1 MAITEK
7 PVETPTKL
15 VTPRDEIN
23 CSLPSLTF
31 GNFLSLRYRSIPEE
45 DEAPSMNSD
54 SLTSVHLRNF
64 GSICPNRKLQFSEHA
79 PPAQQPVKKESSK
92 NCKVGTGKTLSYIPS
107 NTEDGK
113 IYVNI
118 VEDDLKEQTQYWQNA
133 LIGLLVGDTPYQ
145 NSMESFV
152 SNIWDFID
160 TP

>member
-92 NCKVGTGKTLSYIPS
+92 NCKVGTVSELIRGNGNIMLMTYAQQI
-107 NTEDGK
+107 EEEK
-113 IYVNI
+113 I
-118 VEDDLKEQTQYWQNA
+118 KEGYRMNKWA
-133 LIGLLVGDTPYQ
+133 
-145 NSMESFV
+145 
-152 SNIWDFID
+152 
-160 TP
+160 